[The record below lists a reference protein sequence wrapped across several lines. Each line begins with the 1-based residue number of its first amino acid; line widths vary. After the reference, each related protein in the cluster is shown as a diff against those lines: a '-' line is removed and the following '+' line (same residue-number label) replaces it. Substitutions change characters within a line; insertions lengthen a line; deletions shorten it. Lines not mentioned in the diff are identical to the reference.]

1 MLLVLIL
8 AVGLI
13 FPSTWSYG
21 EAIIPI
27 EMKHDVTLVT
37 LRIGDTTIPRILLD
51 TGMPFDGVMIY
62 NPDYRDSLDLSRAM
76 EVRVGGAGS
85 GDPATALMLDSASF
99 FLGDI
104 EMSNQRV
111 LMLQNDIYK
120 GFPTNGII
128 GYSIFGHYATELNYD
143 EGTMSLY
150 GPDELEI
157 GEGWTAVP
165 MYFKDNTI
173 PWIDASVVIEDEE
186 PVSLSMYIDF
196 ASRDAVEL
204 LERPEMKFRLP
215 EDTEEAHL
223 GTGLSGEI
231 HGKRGRIAR
240 LIIGPYALT
249 NVDAAIAPAEIRSK
263 QDNADAVLG
272 NGSLRRFNLIFD
284 YAGGHLY
291 IRPNSHFDEP
301 F

>member
-1 MLLVLIL
+1 MFL
-8 AVGLI
+8 
-13 FPSTWSYG
+13 STWSYG
-21 EAIIPI
+21 QAVIPI
-27 EMKHDVTLVT
+27 EMKRDVTLVT
-37 LRIGDTTIPRILLD
+37 LRIGDTTIPRMLLD

-62 NPDYRDSLDLSRAM
+62 NPDYRDSLDLSQAM

-85 GDPATALMLDSASF
+85 GDASTALMLDSASF

-104 EMSNQRV
+104 EMTGQRI
-111 LMLQNDIYK
+111 LMLQNDIYT

-128 GYSIFGHYATELNYD
+128 GYSIFGHYATELDYD
-143 EGTMSLY
+143 KGTMSLHD
-150 GPDELEI
+150 PDDLEI
-157 GEGWTAVP
+157 DEGWTAIP
-165 MYFKDNTI
+165 MYFKKNTI
-173 PWIDASVVIEDEE
+173 PWIDASVVVEDEE

-215 EDTEEAHL
+215 NDTEAAHL

-231 HGKRGRIAR
+231 YGKRGRVAR
-240 LIIGPYALT
+240 LIIGPYALE
-249 NVDAAIAPAEIRSK
+249 NVDAAIAPAEVRSK

-272 NGSLRRFNLIFD
+272 NASLRRFNLIFD